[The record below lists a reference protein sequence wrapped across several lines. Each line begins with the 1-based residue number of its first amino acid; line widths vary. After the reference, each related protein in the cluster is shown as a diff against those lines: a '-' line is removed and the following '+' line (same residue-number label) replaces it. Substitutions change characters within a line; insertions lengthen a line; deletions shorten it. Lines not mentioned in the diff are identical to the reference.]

1 MLQKLRDQTQS
12 TGFKVLVGA
21 IIVVL
26 TLFGFGATN
35 LFMAGDPE
43 VAQVGDYS
51 LTQSTLAVEM
61 ERERRR
67 ILAQMGPD
75 FDASNIDP
83 LQLSDYVTQ
92 QVVSRQVLYQTADE
106 LGIEVPPDVVN
117 DELVAS
123 EVYQVDGQFN
133 EGVYRQ
139 SLNMMGFTPVEFLN
153 EFTDALSSEKVRD
166 GVGGSVAMT
175 DWELGE
181 IIRVV
186 NQTRDF
192 AYLPLAV
199 ENYMDQVEIT
209 QEDIEIRYDED
220 ASAYMTELAV
230 NVSYISLSVDDL
242 VDDESIVVEEED
254 IVSLYEDEKASSLR
268 AEQRASSHILIQ
280 VNDDRGDAAAN
291 ELITEIATRLQEGES
306 FEALASELSEDPGSA
321 QTGGKLDA
329 VGKGIFDPAFEDA
342 LWALNETGEVSAPVK
357 TDFGYHI
364 IRLDGIE
371 QEDYPSLESQREALA
386 LKVRRTMAAELFAE
400 QARLLEDSAYEE
412 QTSLAKTGENAGV
425 DVLVAERVIESSPP
439 EGLLSTPN
447 VINAIFS
454 DDVLE
459 GNNSNG
465 IVLGEEQI
473 VFVRV
478 DEQFPP
484 ELKPLEEVAD
494 AIRTT
499 LEREAAL
506 VLIDEHKAQ
515 GIARLEAGES
525 VTEIANSL
533 SSNWIQV
540 DRATRT
546 PRTQQAAEVPNAVL
560 NKAFSLPRPVP
571 GERSVGIAEY
581 QDGAALVTVTA
592 VTQGDINVTA
602 EAEVAELRRVV
613 EGRSGRLE
621 LQGFMQAAEN
631 ALGVTRPAPIVAD
644 PEA

>member
-1 MLQKLRDQTQS
+1 MLQKLRDQTQG

-43 VAQVGDYS
+43 VARIGDYS
-51 LTQSTLAVEM
+51 LTQNALGVEM

-67 ILAQMGPD
+67 ILAQMGPE
-75 FDASNIDP
+75 FDASSIDP

-92 QVVSRQVLYQTADE
+92 QVVSRQVLYQTAGE

-117 DELVAS
+117 EALVAS

-153 EFTDALSSEKVRD
+153 EFTSALSSEKVRD
-166 GVGGSVAMT
+166 AVGTSVAMT

-192 AYLPLAV
+192 AYLPLNVAD
-199 ENYMDQVEIT
+199 YLDQVDVT
-209 QEDIEIRYDED
+209 QEDVEIRYDED
-220 ASAYMTELAV
+220 ASAYMTEMAV
-230 NVSYISLSVDDL
+230 NVSYLSLSVDDL
-242 VDDESIVVEEED
+242 IADPSIVVADED
-254 IVSLYEDEKASSLR
+254 IETLYEDEKSSSLR
-268 AEQRASSHILIQ
+268 AERRASSHILIQ
-280 VNDDRGDAAAN
+280 VNDERADAAAN
-291 ELITEIATRLQEGES
+291 ELITEISTRLQEGED

-321 QTGGKLDA
+321 QAGGKLDP

-342 LWALNETGEVSAPVK
+342 LWALTENGEVSAPVK

-364 IRLDGIE
+364 IRLDGVE
-371 QEDYPSLESQREALA
+371 QEDYPSLEAQRDELA
-386 LKVRRTMAAELFAE
+386 QKVRRGMAAELFAE
-400 QARLLEDSAYEE
+400 RARVLEDSAYDE
-412 QTSLAKTGENAGV
+412 QSSLQKTGENVGV
-425 DVLVAERVIESSPP
+425 EVLVAERVVESAPP

-447 VINAIFS
+447 VVSAIFS
-454 DDVLE
+454 DDVLA

-478 DEQFPP
+478 NDQFPP
-484 ELKPLEEVAD
+484 ELKPLEEVAES
-494 AIRTT
+494 IRTA

-506 VLIDEHKAQ
+506 VLVDEHKAQ
-515 GIARLEAGES
+515 GIVRLEAGES

-533 SSNWIQV
+533 SSNWIPV
-540 DRATRT
+540 DRANRT
-546 PRTQQAAEVPNAVL
+546 PRTPQAAQVPSAVL

-581 QDGAALVTVTA
+581 PEGAALVTVTA
-592 VTQGDINVTA
+592 VTQGDINATGQ
-602 EAEVAELRRVV
+602 AEVAELRRVV

-621 LQGFMQAAEN
+621 LQGFMQAAESE
-631 ALGVTRPAPIVAD
+631 LGVSRPAPTVSQPDA
-644 PEA
+644 